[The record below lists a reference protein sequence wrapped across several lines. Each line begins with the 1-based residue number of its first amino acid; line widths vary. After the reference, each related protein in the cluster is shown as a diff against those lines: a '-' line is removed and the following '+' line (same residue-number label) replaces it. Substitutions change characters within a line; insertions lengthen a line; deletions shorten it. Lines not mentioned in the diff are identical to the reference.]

1 MGIWLVVA
9 AGVLWGTLGPAA
21 RVGLDHGMP
30 ALEISFYRG
39 CVAALCF
46 VVHARWRG
54 SLRIARADWPAV
66 LGFAFLGVTA
76 LYISYFQAVRAGGA
90 TLAAI
95 LLYTAPAW
103 VALFSVVWLSERMTA
118 RKGAALVLTLAGV
131 ALVAL
136 GGGGTIVV
144 TPAAL
149 AWGLTAGFSYALFY
163 VFGKRYFLRYDPTVL
178 FAWAIPIGMLPLLL
192 FVTPA
197 PHPAPAWA
205 AVVFLGIVPTYLA
218 YLLYSRGLMR
228 IDATRAAVAATI
240 EPVVAALLAFL
251 LFGEALGPA
260 GYAGAT
266 LVLAGVM
273 VNEAKR

>member
-46 VVHARWRG
+46 LAHARWRG
-54 SLRIARADWPAV
+54 SMRIARADWPAV

-76 LYISYFQAVRAGGA
+76 LYISYFQAVRTGGA

-205 AVVFLGIVPTYLA
+205 AVAFLGIVPTYLA